1 MQVNI
6 LQIVVLLLSRVWLFA
21 TPWKHTR
28 LPCPSL
34 YPGVFSDSCL
44 LSPWYYLPYHPL
56 PLSSSFAFNLS
67 QHQGFSSE
75 SALHIRWRKY
85 WSFSF
90 NISPPS
96 EYSGLISFRLYWFD
110 LVVQGT
116 LKSLLQHHN
125 LKPSIL
131 WPSAS
136 LWTNSHIH
144 TWLLEKYFTDT
155 TGFYISL
162 YTSFIFANFIWFK
175 SQN

>member
-6 LQIVVLLLSRVWLFA
+6 LQIVLLLSRVWLFA

-44 LSPWYYLPYHPL
+44 LSRWYYLPYHPL

-116 LKSLLQHHN
+116 LNKEGFLD
-125 LKPSIL
+125 
-131 WPSAS
+131 AT
-136 LWTNSHIH
+136 WTHMLSMNSHWALH
-144 TWLLEKYFTDT
+144 LRCMH
-155 TGFYISL
+155 
-162 YTSFIFANFIWFK
+162 AC
-175 SQN
+175 